1 MGFEKLDKNDVG
13 SVTVQTLIPGN
24 IIDAFEVVSNPCSN
38 ICVLTVKLVEPPNT
52 KLSDLFVS
60 VEGIEDM
67 STVWIYI
74 FSPTKVSDLFSWLKY
89 YLVCLFILSFTKKG
103 VISIFY
109 K

>member
-1 MGFEKLDKNDVG
+1 VQLKTNPIPWLTKLSTMGFEKLDKNDVG

-67 STVWIYI
+67 STV
-74 FSPTKVSDLFSWLKY
+74 
-89 YLVCLFILSFTKKG
+89 
-103 VISIFY
+103 
-109 K
+109 